1 MAEVRPADFLALVEQ
16 LAARALPAPLRGYQ
30 VGATDVSR
38 EFRFADAPALRVVL
52 EVVPPKIV
60 TGIALEGPVGE
71 RVFANLKASE
81 SILKQTLGKGLQMRG
96 SEGARWIGETQPLGR
111 ADRRVAQRVA
121 GRLAAYIL
129 YFKPMMDDL
138 GTRA

>member
-1 MAEVRPADFLALVEQ
+1 MAEGRSQDFLTLVEQ
-16 LAARALPAPLRGYQ
+16 LASRALPAPLRGYQ
-30 VGATDVSR
+30 VRSTDVGR
-38 EFRFADAPALRVVL
+38 EFRFADTPALRVVL
-52 EVVPPKIV
+52 EVVPPKVV

-71 RVFANLKASE
+71 KVFANLKDSE
-81 SILKQTLGKGLQMRG
+81 PILKQTLGKGLQMRG
-96 SEGARWIGETQPLGR
+96 SEGARWIGESQPLGR
-111 ADRRVAQRVA
+111 GDRRVAERVA